1 MIGRLTS
8 RRAILITLV
17 CIISVFSVALFITI
31 NVSPWFISHPGSLQ
45 VSRNGINSDYRR
57 LLAYL
62 ELPGSRLVLEQM
74 PPTAAARGHFADV
87 KRYLLLNELVMVV
100 STSAACMLLRKE
112 KRRQQLWQLLS
123 PLAWGMSILVV
134 ILTMM
139 LVDFPSLF
147 ITSHYWLFAKMDW
160 VLNPRVDPIILLMPL
175 SFFTELFIVWVS
187 LVFFFLAVLWG
198 YLHFATGL
206 TKFRL

>member
-1 MIGRLTS
+1 
-8 RRAILITLV
+8 
-17 CIISVFSVALFITI
+17 
-31 NVSPWFISHPGSLQ
+31 
-45 VSRNGINSDYRR
+45 
-57 LLAYL
+57 
-62 ELPGSRLVLEQM
+62 
-74 PPTAAARGHFADV
+74 
-87 KRYLLLNELVMVV
+87 
-100 STSAACMLLRKE
+100 
-112 KRRQQLWQLLS
+112 
-123 PLAWGMSILVV
+123 MSILAV